1 MSTSE
6 DAVGDSSLET
16 LPPQMVQSATAGVG
30 ALLGFSLGALL
41 GFSLGALLAALLG
54 EILGELLG
62 ALLGEILG
70 ELLGALLG
78 ETLGELLGP
87 LLGAT
92 LGLSLTQK
100 QLLRA
105 VLQRPGP
112 TPPMFPKP
120 GLKPRL

>member
-1 MSTSE
+1 
-6 DAVGDSSLET
+6 VGDSSLET

-41 GFSLGALLAALLG
+41 GFLLGA
-54 EILGELLG
+54 LLG

-78 ETLGELLGP
+78 ETLGELLGT
-87 LLGAT
+87 LLGET

-120 GLKPRL
+120 GLLPIL